1 MNRKLLLLLA
11 LLLFSYGL
19 SSCSSDD
26 NSPSE
31 GKQTDTPELFTKR
44 YNPDQSFYSKI
55 LGQEIKYSVL
65 LPQEYLSESTGKYGV
80 VFLLHGWGGNQSSW
94 GPSGLN
100 IQSIAD
106 AQTNNG
112 SVRP

>member
-31 GKQTDTPELFTKR
+31 GEQTDTPELFTKR

-65 LPQEYLSESTGKYGV
+65 LPQEYLSEIWSSFPSTWLGREPKFMGTFRSEYSK
-80 VFLLHGWGGNQSSW
+80 HS
-94 GPSGLN
+94 
-100 IQSIAD
+100 
-106 AQTNNG
+106 
-112 SVRP
+112 

>member
-44 YNPDQSFYSKI
+44 YNPDQSFYMVGEGTK
-55 LGQEIKYSVL
+55 V
-65 LPQEYLSESTGKYGV
+65 
-80 VFLLHGWGGNQSSW
+80 HGDLQ
-94 GPSGLN
+94 
-100 IQSIAD
+100 
-106 AQTNNG
+106 
-112 SVRP
+112 V

>member
-31 GKQTDTPELFTKR
+31 GEQTETPELFTKR

-80 VFLLHGWGGNQSSW
+80 VFLTSCRKVSTLIFATAMTESSTIW
-94 GPSGLN
+94 ICSLMNSYP
-100 IQSIAD
+100 
-106 AQTNNG
+106 
-112 SVRP
+112 

>member
-31 GKQTDTPELFTKR
+31 GEQTETPELFTKR
-44 YNPDQSFYSKI
+44 YNPDQSF
-55 LGQEIKYSVL
+55 LQQKY
-65 LPQEYLSESTGKYGV
+65 
-80 VFLLHGWGGNQSSW
+80 
-94 GPSGLN
+94 
-100 IQSIAD
+100 
-106 AQTNNG
+106 
-112 SVRP
+112 

>member
-31 GKQTDTPELFTKR
+31 GEQTET
-44 YNPDQSFYSKI
+44 PDQSFYSKI

-94 GPSGLN
+94 GP
-100 IQSIAD
+100 
-106 AQTNNG
+106 
-112 SVRP
+112 

>member
-19 SSCSSDD
+19 LSCSSDD

-31 GKQTDTPELFTKR
+31 GEQTDTPELFTKR

-65 LPQEYLSESTGKYGV
+65 LPPSTWLGREPKFMGTFRSEYSKHS
-80 VFLLHGWGGNQSSW
+80 
-94 GPSGLN
+94 
-100 IQSIAD
+100 
-106 AQTNNG
+106 
-112 SVRP
+112 

>member
-26 NSPSE
+26 NNPSKGE
-31 GKQTDTPELFTKR
+31 QTDTPELFTKR

-55 LGQEIKYSVL
+55 LDKKS
-65 LPQEYLSESTGKYGV
+65 
-80 VFLLHGWGGNQSSW
+80 
-94 GPSGLN
+94 N
-100 IQSIAD
+100 IPYYCLKSIYRK
-106 AQTNNG
+106 
-112 SVRP
+112 VRVNME

>member
-31 GKQTDTPELFTKR
+31 GEQTETPELFTKR

-80 VFLLHGWGGNQSSW
+80 VFLLHGEGTKVHGDLQ
-94 GPSGLN
+94 
-100 IQSIAD
+100 
-106 AQTNNG
+106 
-112 SVRP
+112 V

>member
-31 GKQTDTPELFTKR
+31 GEQTDTPELFTKR

-65 LPQEYLSESTGKYGV
+65 LPQEYLSESTWLGREPKFMGTFRSEYSK
-80 VFLLHGWGGNQSSW
+80 HS
-94 GPSGLN
+94 
-100 IQSIAD
+100 
-106 AQTNNG
+106 
-112 SVRP
+112 

>member
-31 GKQTDTPELFTKR
+31 GEQTDTPELFTKR
-44 YNPDQSFYSKI
+44 YNPDQSFTA
-55 LGQEIKYSVL
+55 KY
-65 LPQEYLSESTGKYGV
+65 
-80 VFLLHGWGGNQSSW
+80 
-94 GPSGLN
+94 
-100 IQSIAD
+100 
-106 AQTNNG
+106 
-112 SVRP
+112 

>member
-1 MNRKLLLLLA
+1 MNRKLLLLLV

-19 SSCSSDD
+19 LSCSSDD

-31 GKQTDTPELFTKR
+31 GEQTDTPELFTKR

-65 LPQEYLSESTGKYGV
+65 LPQEYLSESTTWLGREPKFMGTFRSEYSK
-80 VFLLHGWGGNQSSW
+80 HS
-94 GPSGLN
+94 
-100 IQSIAD
+100 
-106 AQTNNG
+106 
-112 SVRP
+112 

>member
-1 MNRKLLLLLA
+1 MNRKLLLLLLA

-26 NSPSE
+26 NSSSE
-31 GKQTDTPELFTKR
+31 GEQTETPELFTKR

-94 GPSGLN
+94 AFRSEY
-100 IQSIAD
+100 SKH
-106 AQTNNG
+106 
-112 SVRP
+112 S

>member
-31 GKQTDTPELFTKR
+31 GEQTETPELFTKR
-44 YNPDQSFYSKI
+44 YNPRSKFFTA
-55 LGQEIKYSVL
+55 KY
-65 LPQEYLSESTGKYGV
+65 
-80 VFLLHGWGGNQSSW
+80 
-94 GPSGLN
+94 
-100 IQSIAD
+100 
-106 AQTNNG
+106 
-112 SVRP
+112 

>member
-44 YNPDQSFYSKI
+44 YNPDQSFTA
-55 LGQEIKYSVL
+55 KY
-65 LPQEYLSESTGKYGV
+65 
-80 VFLLHGWGGNQSSW
+80 
-94 GPSGLN
+94 
-100 IQSIAD
+100 
-106 AQTNNG
+106 
-112 SVRP
+112 

>member
-31 GKQTDTPELFTKR
+31 GEQTETPELFTKR

-65 LPQEYLSESTGKYGV
+65 LPQEYLSESTVTELPVLIVK
-80 VFLLHGWGGNQSSW
+80 QQRKARISKASS
-94 GPSGLN
+94 L
-100 IQSIAD
+100 
-106 AQTNNG
+106 AQ
-112 SVRP
+112 

>member
-31 GKQTDTPELFTKR
+31 GEQTGDTGTV
-44 YNPDQSFYSKI
+44 Y
-55 LGQEIKYSVL
+55 
-65 LPQEYLSESTGKYGV
+65 
-80 VFLLHGWGGNQSSW
+80 
-94 GPSGLN
+94 
-100 IQSIAD
+100 
-106 AQTNNG
+106 QTL
-112 SVRP
+112 

>member
-65 LPQEYLSESTGKYGV
+65 LPQDMVGEGTKD
-80 VFLLHGWGGNQSSW
+80 HGDLQ
-94 GPSGLN
+94 
-100 IQSIAD
+100 
-106 AQTNNG
+106 
-112 SVRP
+112 V